1 MTKRDVLRYIALGVA
16 LLTAIATAWY
26 LLFVPY
32 TLRTAVAPAGG
43 EAAQFLTALAGMLET
58 RSNGNI
64 RNRDDTLAGAHL
76 GRTFTLLI
84 P

>member
-1 MTKRDVLRYIALGVA
+1 
-16 LLTAIATAWY
+16 LTRMSRPGSPQRGIFTSFPTDCEW
-26 LLFVPY
+26 
-32 TLRTAVAPAGG
+32 AVAPAGG
-43 EAAQFLTALAGMLET
+43 EPTQFLTALAGMLET

-64 RNRDDTLAGAHL
+64 RNRDETLAGAHL